1 MYKYLFNTATRLRSK
16 SRFNNK
22 NTTRNTD
29 NSKGITS
36 SNSKTKSTT
45 RNQSNTDRIT
55 DNNKNTTRNTGN
67 SKSIT
72 SSNRKTK
79 RTTRTRSNADRI
91 TDNNKNT
98 KQSKSKTNTNANQSK
113 GKTNI
118 NAEKVKL
125 KACKNYFDIKKPY
138 SYVKIIKTDNMI
150 REVRDMIGEDG
161 VVRGIIRKYHKS
173 TPRCEYD
180 VELTKYNKVLRVP
193 KENLESWGP
202 EKRTRRCNLDDN
214 NDINAIK
221 ELLMSCKVKTHKE
234 KRVILKDFQ
243 LFSHPDKNPDCIEK
257 ANDIFP
263 KLSDISKKYDCVD
276 N

>member
-29 NSKGITS
+29 NSKGIIS
-36 SNSKTKSTT
+36 SNRKTKRTT

-55 DNNKNTTRNTGN
+55 DNNKNTTRNTSN
-67 SKSIT
+67 SKGIT

-79 RTTRTRSNADRI
+79 RTTRTRSNTDRI

-98 KQSKSKTNTNANQSK
+98 KQSKSKTNTNANQSKGKTNTNANQSK

-214 NDINAIK
+214 NDIDAIK
-221 ELLMSCKVKTHKE
+221 ELFMSCRDKTHKE
-234 KRVILKDFQ
+234 K
-243 LFSHPDKNPDCIEK
+243 
-257 ANDIFP
+257 
-263 KLSDISKKYDCVD
+263 
-276 N
+276 